1 MNTAKNFSEMND
13 ILDNGINL
21 SEKTLESHTIYE
33 GPIFTITHDTVQ
45 LGDGSRS
52 IRDVL
57 LHHGGVCVIPI
68 TDDNEIFMV
77 RQFRYPF
84 RTVTMEVP
92 AGKLEV
98 GENHSVCGR
107 RELLEETG
115 FICSEFIYLGE
126 MYPTPAYNSEITHMY
141 LARGLEYQKQHLDE
155 GEFLEVVKIP
165 FSKAVEMVMKGE
177 IKDGKT
183 QLVILKAARILGI

>member
-1 MNTAKNFSEMND
+1 MHLEEKQLSSEV
-13 ILDNGINL
+13 
-21 SEKTLESHTIYE
+21 KYE

-45 LGDGSRS
+45 LENGKSS

-57 LHHGGVCVIPI
+57 LHHGGVCVIPV
-68 TDDNEIFMV
+68 TDDNEIYMV
-77 RQFRYPF
+77 KQFRYPF
-84 RTVTMEVP
+84 RTVTVEVP
-92 AGKLEV
+92 AGKLEK
-98 GENHSVCGR
+98 GEDHGKCGK

-115 FICSEFIYLGE
+115 CICSEYTYLGE

-141 LARGLEYQKQHLDE
+141 LARGLRFEKQSLDE
-155 GEFLEVVKIP
+155 GEFLDVIKVPLSE
-165 FSKAVEMVMKGE
+165 AVEMVMSGE